1 MPAHKANDPI
11 KLPANPMNPAGPSLR
26 QIPVLLRGDS
36 DAVAPWTE
44 AVAPARVALWLA
56 VTIGGSAAFGA
67 AMGWWRAPEQ
77 ALYTATKL
85 PLVLLFTALGNALLN
100 AMLAPL
106 LGVNIGLRQ
115 SLLAVLMSFTIAGA
129 ILGGVAPLLAFVIW
143 NAPPLARAASAGTT
157 HAFILLTIVAA
168 IAFAGIAANVRLLR
182 LLERLGGRASVARRV
197 LCAWL
202 AVNLFLGSQLA
213 WILRPF
219 VGSPGLPVQF
229 LRDDLLQGS
238 FYEAVFYSLRR
249 LFLD

>member
-1 MPAHKANDPI
+1 
-11 KLPANPMNPAGPSLR
+11 MNLAR
-26 QIPVLLRGDS
+26 QIPTLLRGETES
-36 DAVAPWTE
+36 VAPWTDT
-44 AVAPARVALWLA
+44 ASPARVGTWLA
-56 VTIGGSAAFGA
+56 VTVGGSAAFGA

-77 ALYTATKL
+77 ALFTAVKL

-143 NAPPLARAASAGTT
+143 NAPPLAQSASAGTT

-168 IAFAGIAANVRLLR
+168 IAFAGIAANLRLLR
-182 LLERLGGRASVARRV
+182 LLERLGGTASVARRV
-197 LCAWL
+197 LFAWL
-202 AVNLFLGSQLA
+202 SINLFLGSQLA

-229 LRDDLLQGS
+229 LRDEPLKGS

>member
-1 MPAHKANDPI
+1 MNSTVFPI
-11 KLPANPMNPAGPSLR
+11 R
-26 QIPVLLRGDS
+26 QVPVLLRGES
-36 DAVAPWTE
+36 AAVAPWTE
-44 AVAPARVALWLA
+44 AASPARVATWLA
-56 VTIGGSAAFGA
+56 VTVLGSAAFGA

-77 ALYTATKL
+77 AFYTAVKL

-143 NAPPLARAASAGTT
+143 NAPPLERAASAGAT

-168 IAFAGIAANVRLLR
+168 IAFAGVAANVRLLQ
-182 LLERLGGRASVARRV
+182 LLAHLGGGAGAARRV
-197 LCAWL
+197 LFAWL
-202 AVNLFLGSQLA
+202 VANLFFGSQLS
-213 WILRPF
+213 WVLRPF
-219 VGSPGLPVQF
+219 IGSPGLPVQF
-229 LRDDLLQGS
+229 LRDDPFKGS
-238 FYEAVFYSLRR
+238 FYEAVFHSFTR

>member
-1 MPAHKANDPI
+1 
-11 KLPANPMNPAGPSLR
+11 MNSAAFSIR
-26 QIPVLLRGDS
+26 HIPVLLRGETN
-36 DAVAPWTE
+36 AVAPWTE
-44 AVAPARVALWLA
+44 AASPARVATWLT
-56 VTIGGSAAFGA
+56 VTVLGSAAFGA

-77 ALYTATKL
+77 ALYTAAKL

-143 NAPPLARAASAGTT
+143 NAPPLARSASAGTT

-182 LLERLGGRASVARRV
+182 LLERLGGGAGVARRV

-202 AVNLFLGSQLA
+202 SANLFFGSQLA

-229 LRDDLLQGS
+229 LRDEPLKGS

>member
-1 MPAHKANDPI
+1 
-11 KLPANPMNPAGPSLR
+11 MNRAAFSLR
-26 QIPVLLRGDS
+26 QVPVLLRGET

-44 AVAPARVALWLA
+44 AASLARVAMWLA
-56 VTIGGSAAFGA
+56 VTVGGSAAFGA

-77 ALYTATKL
+77 ALFTAVKL
-85 PLVLLFTALGNALLN
+85 PLVLFFTALGNALLN

-143 NAPPLARAASAGTT
+143 NAPPLERTASAVTT

-168 IAFAGIAANVRLLR
+168 IAFAGVAANVRLLR
-182 LLERLGGRASVARRV
+182 LLQHLGGGAGQARRV
-197 LCAWL
+197 LFAWL
-202 AVNLFLGSQLA
+202 AANLFFGSQLS

-229 LRDDLLQGS
+229 LRDEPLKGS
-238 FYEAVFYSLRR
+238 FYEAVFYSLGR
-249 LFLD
+249 LFGS

>member
-1 MPAHKANDPI
+1 
-11 KLPANPMNPAGPSLR
+11 MNTAR
-26 QIPVLLRGDS
+26 KIPLLLRGDS
-36 DAVAPWTE
+36 DAVAAWTE
-44 AVAPARVALWLA
+44 AASPTRVASWLA
-56 VTIGGSAAFGA
+56 VTVLGSAAFGA

-77 ALYTATKL
+77 ALFTAVKL
-85 PLVLLFTALGNALLN
+85 PLVLLLTALGNALLN

-129 ILGGVAPLLAFVIW
+129 ILGGVAPPLAFVIW
-143 NAPPLARAASAGTT
+143 NAPPLERTASAGTT

-182 LLERLGGRASVARRV
+182 LLERLGGGAGGARRV

-202 AVNLFLGSQLA
+202 AANLFFGSQLA

-229 LRDDLLQGS
+229 LRDEPLKGS
-238 FYEAVFYSLRR
+238 FYEAVLYSLGR
-249 LFLD
+249 LFGS

>member
-1 MPAHKANDPI
+1 MSTTATFAEVPA
-11 KLPANPMNPAGPSLR
+11 
-26 QIPVLLRGDS
+26 LLRGETES
-36 DAVAPWTE
+36 VAPWTDS
-44 AVAPARVALWLA
+44 ASPARIATWLV
-56 VTIGGSAAFGA
+56 VTILGSAAFGA

-77 ALYTATKL
+77 ALFTAVKL

-106 LGVNIGLRQ
+106 LGVNIGLWQ

-143 NAPPLARAASAGTT
+143 NAPPLERTASAGTT

-168 IAFAGIAANVRLLR
+168 IAFAGVAANVRLLR
-182 LLERLGGRASVARRV
+182 LLEHLGGGAGQARRV
-197 LCAWL
+197 LFAWL
-202 AVNLFLGSQLA
+202 AANLFFGSQIS

-229 LRDDLLQGS
+229 LRDEPLKGS
-238 FYEAVFYSLRR
+238 FYEAVFYSFTR

>member
-1 MPAHKANDPI
+1 MSSAAF
-11 KLPANPMNPAGPSLR
+11 SFR
-26 QIPVLLRGDS
+26 QVPVLLRGETA
-36 DAVAPWTE
+36 AVAPWTE
-44 AVAPARVALWLA
+44 AVSPGRIATWLA

-77 ALYTATKL
+77 ALYTAVKL

-143 NAPPLARAASAGTT
+143 NAPPLSQSASAGTT

-182 LLERLGGRASVARRV
+182 LLERLGGGASVARRV
-197 LCAWL
+197 LFAWL
-202 AVNLFLGSQLA
+202 SVNLFLGSQLA
-213 WILRPF
+213 WNLRPF
-219 VGSPGLPVQF
+219 IGSPGLPVQF
-229 LRDDLLQGS
+229 LRDDPFRGS

>member
-1 MPAHKANDPI
+1 
-11 KLPANPMNPAGPSLR
+11 MNSAALQLR
-26 QIPVLLRGDS
+26 QVPALLRGETE
-36 DAVAPWTE
+36 AVAPWTDT
-44 AVAPARVALWLA
+44 VSPARVATWLA

-77 ALYTATKL
+77 ALFTALKL

-143 NAPPLARAASAGTT
+143 NAPPLARSASAGTT

-168 IAFAGIAANVRLLR
+168 IAFAGIAANLRLLR
-182 LLERLGGRASVARRV
+182 LLERLGGGASVARRV
-197 LCAWL
+197 LFAWL
-202 AVNLFLGSQLA
+202 SVNLFFGSQLA

-229 LRDDLLQGS
+229 LRDEPLKGS
-238 FYEAVFYSLRR
+238 FYEAVFYSLGR
-249 LFLD
+249 LFGS